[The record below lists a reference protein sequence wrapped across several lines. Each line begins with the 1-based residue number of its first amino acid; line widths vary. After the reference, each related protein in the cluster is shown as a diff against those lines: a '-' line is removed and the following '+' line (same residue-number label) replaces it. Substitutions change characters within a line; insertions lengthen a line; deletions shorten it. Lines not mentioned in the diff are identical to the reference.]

1 MIVKWN
7 RSQLH
12 RFLSNEAS
20 SVWLTLLLISA
31 QLQRVV
37 GNKHC
42 QLNRQWELCGR
53 RRNGIPCPLRQ
64 HPTRRARRPCVPLL
78 KGSTILDSPRFYEQG
93 AGYCSLCSHVMW
105 ASPKACCGQPQPQT
119 WTDIRPRFLTRSH
132 RPVMHQT
139 SHQTYGKYSIGTDVR
154 QLLATLAQ
162 FRWGRQTFTPRMLC
176 RAIVQ

>member
-1 MIVKWN
+1 MIVKWS
-7 RSQLH
+7 RSQCH

-64 HPTRRARRPCVPLL
+64 HPTRRARRPCVPWLSFGGEDRPL
-78 KGSTILDSPRFYEQG
+78 PLAGSAAQTVQKMKHT
-93 AGYCSLCSHVMW
+93 HV
-105 ASPKACCGQPQPQT
+105 CN
-119 WTDIRPRFLTRSH
+119 
-132 RPVMHQT
+132 
-139 SHQTYGKYSIGTDVR
+139 
-154 QLLATLAQ
+154 
-162 FRWGRQTFTPRMLC
+162 
-176 RAIVQ
+176 RA